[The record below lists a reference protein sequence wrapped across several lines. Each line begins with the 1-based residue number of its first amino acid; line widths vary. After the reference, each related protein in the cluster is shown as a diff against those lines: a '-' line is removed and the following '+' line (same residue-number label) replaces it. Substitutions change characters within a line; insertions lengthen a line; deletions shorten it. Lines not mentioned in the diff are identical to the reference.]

1 MGLFSRNKEAVTD
14 PAEEQK
20 KGKETILNDAKFMA
34 SLDAHPNID
43 ADSDFETLKK
53 AHESFQAKETTSKE
67 LQVLFKKEIRRD
79 LGINFD
85 AAEQKEIAAEI
96 DKFLES
102 ELIDNP
108 ERIIELKAQI
118 GQFNEFQKQI
128 EDQKQILEKLGV
140 SVDSLLDKRVAI
152 DQVQATKKWFQKI
165 RSKSTDHENARV
177 SAEKDYGVNLKDLK
191 AEQARVTELFKN
203 GLSAESE
210 IKTLQENFKE
220 LRSKILQELAPMAA
234 MQELAQN
241 KVKEKLEKMMDPT
254 NPNNKSL
261 KNFEQ
266 AKKLFDKILG
276 DTFHQES
283 GIDYKAADLDL
294 DEYYDKIN
302 EGLEQAFLG
311 DVDQAVDKVK
321 GSALTFKKMKD
332 GLAPMFKKTELGEKS
347 SAEVRQFLLDYLQ
360 DELMPTLP
368 KSKQILLTAAIESFA

>member
-1 MGLFSRNKEAVTD
+1 MGLFSRNKEAVTN

-34 SLDAHPNID
+34 SLDAHPNVD

-118 GQFNEFQKQI
+118 SQFNEFQKQI

-241 KVKEKLEKMMDPT
+241 KVKEKLESLMDPSKAA
-254 NPNNKSL
+254 NKTV
-261 KNFEQ
+261 KGVE
-266 AKKLFDKILG
+266 AARKLLEKIIG
-276 DTFHQES
+276 DEFHVET
-283 GIDYKAADLDL
+283 GIDYKSADIDADAFFSELNENLD
-294 DEYYDKIN
+294 N
-302 EGLEQAFLG
+302 AFKE
-311 DVDQAVDKVK
+311 DVEKAVGKVA
-321 GSALTFKKMKD
+321 GNSLTLKKMKD
-332 GLAPMFKKTELGEKS
+332 GLAPMFEKTELGDKS
-347 SAEVRQFLLDYLQ
+347 GSEVREFLLDYLKG
-360 DELMPTLP
+360 ELMEKLS
-368 KSKQILLTAAIESFA
+368 KSQQILLTAAIESFA